1 MLPELCVLCFIVI
14 SLLRLFGIW
23 FCFFIYNYTFIL
35 HNIDYLEHIHFL
47 LNWFNRL
54 NTFLKII
61 IGFFGGATLL
71 YVILGVFQAAVV
83 FITQPVFN
91 KLPFTSFSASVAFLL
106 FAANS
111 IYVIYKLFQIVANYN
126 FWTVIEL
133 IILSICIISINWSV
147 LVGRKKT
154 TTLLNQPS

>member
-1 MLPELCVLCFIVI
+1 MNAKLVFQTMLFVIFLIILTILTDLLLFLFLNEVVL
-14 SLLRLFGIW
+14 
-23 FCFFIYNYTFIL
+23 N
-35 HNIDYLEHIHFL
+35 L